1 MICDNMHVN
10 VLFSLKS
17 FTNFQKKGKKIIRS
31 HTCCHR
37 SSPNDPLNRL
47 RDFVVTTF
55 TTGVPNS
62 KHTTGLCRDNCRR
75 LHSHSSV
82 PTLIKTDTLYIIPTI
97 ANLVSVFGGGW
108 GYSGKSCDAILFT
121 AEKEILLNGLNLYGG
136 RGNYAA
142 KLKVQRRLRSL
153 KRYLTF
159 SRLL

>member
-1 MICDNMHVN
+1 M
-10 VLFSLKS
+10 
-17 FTNFQKKGKKIIRS
+17 
-31 HTCCHR
+31 
-37 SSPNDPLNRL
+37 
-47 RDFVVTTF
+47 
-55 TTGVPNS
+55 
-62 KHTTGLCRDNCRR
+62 
-75 LHSHSSV
+75 
-82 PTLIKTDTLYIIPTI
+82 YIIPTI

-159 SRLL
+159 SRLLGILTLFDLSLFDLYPHLRYLTLGMEGQSLTVI